1 MILILGVVGSLSGTE
16 VDNEG
21 KDGEDVDLDAD
32 HYEHPLKVEVVEGRL
47 PSLLQHP
54 LVLPSKQDVK
64 KRRSSDLV
72 VNNLVAKF
80 YSSCVY
86 LFLLPSPSE
95 AAVVGSQAD
104 LKD

>member
-1 MILILGVVGSLSGTE
+1 MILILGVVGSLSRTE

-64 KRRSSDLV
+64 KRGSSDLV
-72 VNNLVAKF
+72 VNNLVTKF
-80 YSSCVY
+80 YSCIY
-86 LFLLPSPSE
+86 LILLPSPSE